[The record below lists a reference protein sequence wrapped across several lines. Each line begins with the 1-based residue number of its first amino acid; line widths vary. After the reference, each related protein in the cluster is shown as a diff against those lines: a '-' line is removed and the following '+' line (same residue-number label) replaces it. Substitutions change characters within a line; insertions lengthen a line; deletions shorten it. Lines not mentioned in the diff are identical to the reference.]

1 MIKLFFSNIG
11 GGKTTLIA
19 RTVKKER
26 KKIDKGKSKYKYI
39 ICNATVKGADYI
51 GDIRKLLKTYA
62 LEDCLILIDEAS
74 IVYNNRKM
82 VMTDREIEYFKL
94 SRHYK
99 SDIFVY
105 SQSYSDCDVTLRR
118 LYSSIYLIN
127 KLPFGLSLIRPIK
140 KKIVID
146 EITKTI
152 IDAYQFKWP
161 FSWRLLFRPRY
172 YSMFDSYYKP
182 IHIKVYDIVANSD
195 SLVNHLIYDNLPIHK
210 RIKNFAIKLY
220 IWFVNL
226 INHSRNKES
235 DITDL

>member
-26 KKIDKGKSKYKYI
+26 KKINKGKSKYEYI

-82 VMTDREIEYFKL
+82 AMTEKEIEYFKL

-105 SQSYSDCDVTLRR
+105 SQSYSDVDVTLRR

-146 EITKTI
+146 DITKTI
-152 IDAYQFKWP
+152 IDAYQFRWP
-161 FSWRLLFRPRY
+161 LSWRLLFRPRY

-182 IHIKVYDIVANSD
+182 IHIKIYDVFTNPD
-195 SLVNHLIYDNLPIHK
+195 TLVSHLIYDDLPIYK
-210 RIKNFAIKLY
+210 RIKNFAIRLY
-220 IWFVNL
+220 IWLVAIPNRFK
-226 INHSRNKES
+226 SKA
-235 DITDL
+235 DITKL